1 MREPAAAPSGSSEVF
16 IIDDDPGF
24 GRLLS
29 ALVREAAL
37 TPVWFRRGVE
47 ALEALESRDP
57 RAVCLDVMLAEE
69 TGEQILARLR
79 ERRPDLPVIML
90 SGQGSVE
97 RAVTI
102 MKLKPFDYFVKPFDH
117 ERLVRSVES
126 AIREYA
132 LKDQVRRLE
141 HEVLEAF
148 RFDEIVGASLPMRS
162 LQDQIRKVL
171 DSSITVFI
179 SGESGTGKELV
190 AKAIHYNGPRRAG
203 PFVTLNC
210 GAIPESLQESE
221 LFGHEKG
228 SFTGAIS
235 SYRGKFEQAHGGTL
249 FLDEVGELSPGV
261 QTRLLRVLQ
270 DSQVQHVGGTET
282 IQVDV
287 RFIAATH
294 RDLEQMVRDGE
305 FREDLYYRLA
315 VYPIDI
321 PALRERRE
329 DIPVLVAHLVRKHQ
343 RSLGTGAITFDR
355 DALDVLCRYDWPG
368 NVRELENTIQR
379 TIVSARRGTVTVSAL
394 PPKLVM
400 RSMGLDAPEPAQ
412 PVETSPGDAI
422 TPMDELERRAIEH
435 ALKVLEGNVSLAAER
450 LGLGRA
456 TLYRKLAKYGFLKSS
471 A

>member
-1 MREPAAAPSGSSEVF
+1 MHEPAATPSSRSEVF

-29 ALVREAAL
+29 ALMREAGL
-37 TPVWFRRGVE
+37 TPVVFPRGAL
-47 ALEALESRDP
+47 ALEALEGHDP
-57 RAVCLDVMLAEE
+57 RAVCLDVMLAKER
-69 TGEQILARLR
+69 GEQILVRIR

-90 SGQGSVE
+90 SAQGSVE
-97 RAVTI
+97 RAVGI
-102 MKLKPFDYFVKPFDH
+102 MKLEPFDYFVKPFDH

-141 HEVLEAF
+141 QRVQEAF
-148 RFDEIVGASLPMRS
+148 RFDEIVGDSLPMRR
-162 LQDQIRKVL
+162 LQEQIRKVL
-171 DSSITVFI
+171 DSSITVLV

-190 AKAIHYNGPRRAG
+190 AKAIHANGERRAG

-228 SFTGAIS
+228 SFTGAVS
-235 SYRGKFEQAHGGTL
+235 SRRGKFEQAHGGTL

-270 DSQVQHVGGTET
+270 DSQVEPVGGTET

-294 RDLEQMVRDGE
+294 RDLEQRVRDGL

-315 VYPIDI
+315 VFPIEI
-321 PALRERRE
+321 PPLRERRE
-329 DIPVLVAHLVRKHQ
+329 DIPLLVAHLIRKHQ
-343 RSLGTGAITFDR
+343 GSLGAGGITFDP

-368 NVRELENTIQR
+368 NVRELENTVQR
-379 TIVSARRGTVTVSAL
+379 AIVSARRGAVTVSAL
-394 PPKLVM
+394 PPKLVL
-400 RSMGLDAPEPAQ
+400 RSMGLDPGAREQ
-412 PVETSPGDAI
+412 PPDASGGDGI
-422 TPMDELERRAIEH
+422 TPIDELERRAIEH
-435 ALKVLEGNVSLAAER
+435 ALEVLEGNVSLAAER

-456 TLYRKLAKYGFLKSS
+456 TLYRKLAKYGFLKSPR
-471 A
+471 

>member
-1 MREPAAAPSGSSEVF
+1 MREPPAATASGASEVF

-29 ALVREAAL
+29 ALVRGAGL
-37 TPVWFRRGVE
+37 VPVVFRSGVE
-47 ALEALESRDP
+47 AIAALESHHP
-57 RAVCLDVMLAEE
+57 RAACLDVMLAQE
-69 TGEQILARLR
+69 TGEQILMQLR
-79 ERRPDLPVIML
+79 ERLPDLPVIML

-102 MKLKPFDYFVKPFDH
+102 MKLEPFDYFVKPFDQ

-141 HEVLEAF
+141 RQVQEAH
-148 RFDEIVGASLPMRS
+148 RFDEIVGASLPMQK
-162 LQDQIRKVL
+162 LQEQIRTVL
-171 DSSITVFI
+171 DTSITVFI

-190 AKAIHYNGPRRAG
+190 AKAIHGGGARRAG

-228 SFTGAIS
+228 SFTGALTQH
-235 SYRGKFEQAHGGTL
+235 RGKFEQAHGGTL
-249 FLDEVGELSPGV
+249 FLDEVGELSPAV

-270 DSQVQHVGGTET
+270 DSQVQLVGGTEP

-294 RDLEQMVRDGE
+294 RDLEQMVKQGR

-315 VYPIDI
+315 VFPIDI
-321 PALRERRE
+321 PALRERRD
-329 DIPVLVAHLVRKHQ
+329 DIPLLVGHLLRKHQ
-343 RSLGTGAITFDR
+343 RSLRAGPVTFDR

-368 NVRELENTIQR
+368 NVRELENTVQR
-379 TIVSARRGTVTVSAL
+379 TLVSARRGTVTVKEL
-394 PPKLVM
+394 PPKLVL
-400 RSMGLDAPEPAQ
+400 RSMGLDAPAPPDAPEAAG
-412 PVETSPGDAI
+412 ETILSI
-422 TPMDELERRAIEH
+422 DELERRAIEH
-435 ALKVLEGNVSLAAER
+435 ALKLLEGNVSLAADR

-456 TLYRKLAKYGFLKSS
+456 TLYRKLAKYGLLKTPS
-471 A
+471 